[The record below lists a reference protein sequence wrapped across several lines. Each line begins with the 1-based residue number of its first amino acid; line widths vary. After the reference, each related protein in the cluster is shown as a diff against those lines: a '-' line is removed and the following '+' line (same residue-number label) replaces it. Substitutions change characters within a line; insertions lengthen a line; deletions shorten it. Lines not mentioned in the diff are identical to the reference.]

1 MIAIYAADIGSIK
14 SNNFAWA
21 RLDNNTG
28 QICTDSSITK
38 LVDTISSDINK
49 NNLVCLGF
57 ECPLF
62 INLPDSPVFLT
73 SARPGEGSR
82 AWSAG
87 AGCGSLA
94 TGLAEVLWIF
104 SDLHHK
110 SKAEIIPT
118 YNVDDLLE
126 GHANLLLWEA
136 FVSSHSKGN
145 THREDSAIAVQIFF
159 EKLNANNL
167 LTDVF
172 VENPYSL
179 VGAALLRSGI
189 TDDIKFLKEQCIVI
203 KALTSYCI

>member
-21 RLDNNTG
+21 RMVNNTE
-28 QICTDSSITK
+28 QRYTDSSITK
-38 LVDTISSDINK
+38 LVDTISFDINQ

-62 INLPDSPVFLT
+62 INLPDNPFLLT
-73 SARPGEGSR
+73 SARTGEGSR

-94 TGLAEVLWIF
+94 TGLAETLWIL
-104 SDLHHK
+104 SNLYHK
-110 SKAEIIPT
+110 SKEKIIPT
-118 YNVDDLLE
+118 YNVDDLFK

-136 FVSSHSKGN
+136 FVSSHSKG
-145 THREDSAIAVQIFF
+145 TSHREDSAIAVQAFS
-159 EKLNANNL
+159 EKLKANNL
-167 LTDVF
+167 ITDVL
-172 VENPYSL
+172 VDNPYSL

-189 TDDIKFLKEQCIVI
+189 TDDIEFLKEQCIVI
-203 KALTSYCI
+203 KA